1 MARGAQGAPAAPVP
15 SPRARRAGRRVP
27 LPSPP
32 QLANTP
38 SGPPGASRRR
48 IGKRFCRSSRA
59 PLAGSGPTRPDTRHP
74 PPGRLGVAAIGNL
87 RPCDRA
93 HGGRGGSAAAGT
105 RPAQGPK
112 RNNVPAQGGGL
123 DRTPRP
129 GVPKPSRVLDRGPGD
144 SPCSLAAQRA
154 ERPDACAVPGPLYL
168 RPPGQGGPTRT
179 HLRGQPGP
187 RVPELRRRR
196 EAAASPAAG
205 GGCTGTRPGGA
216 RRPGP

>member
-15 SPRARRAGRRVP
+15 SPRARRAGRRAP

-32 QLANTP
+32 QPASTL
-38 SGPPGASRRR
+38 SGPPGAGRRR
-48 IGKRFCRSSRA
+48 MGKRFCRSSRA

-74 PPGRLGVAAIGNL
+74 PPGGLGATAIGNL

-112 RNNVPAQGGGL
+112 RNNVPARGGGL
-123 DRTPRP
+123 GRTPRP
-129 GVPKPSRVLDRGPGD
+129 RVPKPSGVPDRSPG
-144 SPCSLAAQRA
+144 SNRA
-154 ERPDACAVPGPLYL
+154 PPRRREAGRLRAPGPLHL

-187 RVPELRRRR
+187 RVRELRRRR

-205 GGCTGTRPGGA
+205 GGCTGTRPRGA